1 MAISTRQKFWQ
12 KPTLALPP
20 SPEPTPLWRRIEIH
34 MSQLKRFS
42 PRPSRLA
49 LLVLSALSA
58 PTMAAEIELDP
69 VVVTGTRTE
78 HKSFDYAASI
88 DVVNSDRIDAA
99 QAKVNLSE
107 ALAAVPGI
115 TVLNRQNYAQDL
127 QISSRGFGARSA
139 FGVRGIKLITDG
151 IPASTPDG
159 QGQAATFN
167 LDTADR
173 IEVLRGP
180 GSVLYGNNAGGV
192 VQLFSR
198 NPGKDD
204 AISGSV
210 SAGSFGSIK
219 VDSNIEGHAGNV
231 GYLLDASDFTT
242 DGYRV
247 HSAAN
252 RQQSY
257 GKMLVPIG
265 DDSLLTLVGGTLKQN
280 DTQDP
285 QGLDW
290 NTATTSPR
298 SVTANTLSYNV
309 RKSIDHQQA
318 GATFE
323 RMMGSGTLVVSAY
336 AGNRQ
341 VTQYQSILKATQQA
355 STKQAGGVV
364 AFDRD
369 FTGVA
374 LRWTQKNDV
383 AGGLLTTT
391 AGLDIDRSSDDRK
404 GYENF
409 IGNTLGVMGALR
421 RSETDT
427 VLSTD
432 PYIQT
437 EWQHDKWL
445 LSGGVRHSN
454 VRFDV
459 KDRFLSNGND
469 GGNVSYSQTTPS
481 ASALYRL
488 TDRVNV
494 YASAGRGFEAPT
506 FNELFYSGANGTF
519 SFDMKAATSRHLE
532 TGLKALL
539 GDNTRLNLSVFNID
553 TDNEIVVA
561 GSSGGRANYKNAG
574 RTSRTGAE
582 FSLDTIWSGGF
593 TGKFS
598 LTTLSA
604 TYEDSFTS
612 ATSSGSP
619 YTVST
624 GKKLPGIPNISLFSE
639 IAWKSAAGMNAG
651 VELIGQGKIYA
662 EDTNQL
668 GAAPSYA
675 ILNLRFGMEQ
685 KSGPWLIKEFLR
697 INNLFDRRYI
707 GSVIVGD
714 SNKNY
719 YEPAPGQNWLIGASI
734 RYSY

>member
-1 MAISTRQKFWQ
+1 
-12 KPTLALPP
+12 
-20 SPEPTPLWRRIEIH
+20 
-34 MSQLKRFS
+34 MSQLKRFT

-49 LLVLSALSA
+49 LLILSALAA
-58 PTMAAEIELDP
+58 PAMAAEIELDP
-69 VVVTGTRTE
+69 VIVTGTRSE

-88 DVVNSDRIDAA
+88 DVVNGERIDAA

-198 NPGKDD
+198 TPGKDN
-204 AISGSV
+204 ALSANV
-210 SAGSFGSIK
+210 SAGSFGSVK

-242 DGYRV
+242 DGYRD

-265 DDSLLTLVGGTLKQN
+265 DDSLLTVVGSALKQN

-298 SVTANTLSYNV
+298 SVTANTLLYNV
-309 RKSIDHQQA
+309 RKSIDHQQV

-323 RMMGSGTLVVSAY
+323 RMLGSGTLVVSAY
-336 AGNRQ
+336 AGNRE
-341 VTQYQSILKATQQA
+341 VTQYQSIPKATQA
-355 STKQAGGVV
+355 NAKQAGGVV

-374 LRWTQKNDV
+374 LRWTQKNDF

-409 IGNTLGVMGALR
+409 IDFGGGNVVYGVKGALR
-421 RSETDT
+421 RNETDT

-437 EWQHDKWL
+437 EWQRGEWL
-445 LSGGVRHSN
+445 LSGGLRHSN

-459 KDRFLSNGND
+459 KDHFLSNGND

-494 YASAGRGFEAPT
+494 YVSAGRGFEAPT

-519 SFDMKAATSRHLE
+519 SFDLKAATSRHFEVGTKTLI
-532 TGLKALL
+532 
-539 GDNTRLNLSVFNID
+539 GDNSRINLAVFQID

-561 GSSGGRANYKNAG
+561 GSNGGRTSYKNAG

-582 FSLDTIWSGGF
+582 LSLDTTWSHGF
-593 TGKFS
+593 SGKLA
-598 LTTLSA
+598 LTAITA
-604 TYEDSFTS
+604 TYEDSFTN
-612 ATSSGSP
+612 GS
-619 YTVST
+619 TVVAA
-624 GKKLPGIPNISLFSE
+624 GKKLPGVPNASLFSE
-639 IAWKSAAGMNAG
+639 IAWKGTQGLNAG
-651 VELIGQGKIYA
+651 VELIGQGKTYT

-668 GAAPSYA
+668 GAAPGYT
-675 ILNLRFGMEQ
+675 ILNLRIGLEQ
-685 KSGPWLIKEFLR
+685 KSGPWLVKEFFR

-719 YEPAPGQNWLIGASI
+719 YEPAPGQNWLVGASI
-734 RYSY
+734 RYRY

>member
-1 MAISTRQKFWQ
+1 
-12 KPTLALPP
+12 
-20 SPEPTPLWRRIEIH
+20 

-204 AISGSV
+204 AVSGSV
-210 SAGSFGSIK
+210 NAGSFGSIK

-242 DGYRV
+242 DGYRI

-257 GKMLVPIG
+257 AKVLVPVG
-265 DDSLLTLVGGTLKQN
+265 DDNLLTLVGGTLKQSN
-280 DTQDP
+280 TQDP

-290 NTATTSPR
+290 NTATSNPR
-298 SVTANTLSYNV
+298 SVTASTLLYNT

-323 RMMGSGTLVVSAY
+323 RMIGSSTLVISAY
-336 AGNRQ
+336 AGDRQ
-341 VTQYQSILKATQQA
+341 VTQFQSIPKSSQTGIANI
-355 STKQAGGVV
+355 KQSGGVI

-374 LRWTQKNDV
+374 LRWTQKNDF

-409 IGNTLGVMGALR
+409 IDYGGGNVIYGVQGALR
-421 RSETDT
+421 RNETDT

-437 EWQHDKWL
+437 EWQYEKWL
-445 LSGGVRHSN
+445 LSGGLRHSN

-459 KDRFLSNGND
+459 TDRYLSNGDD
-469 GGNVSYSQTTPS
+469 GGNIAYSQTTPT
-481 ASALYRL
+481 ASALYKL

-506 FNELFYSGANGTF
+506 FNELFYSGTGGTF
-519 SFDMKAATSRHLE
+519 SFNLKAATSRHLE
-532 TGLKALL
+532 TGAKALV
-539 GDNTRLNLSVFNID
+539 GDNTRINVALYQID

-561 GSSGGRANYKNAG
+561 SSTGGRTSYKNAG
-574 RTSRTGAE
+574 RTLRTGAE
-582 FSLDTIWSGGF
+582 LSLDTAWSNGF
-593 TGKFS
+593 TGKLAF
-598 LTTLSA
+598 TTLTA

-612 ATSSGSP
+612 ANSSGTP
-619 YTVST
+619 YTVT
-624 GKKLPGIPNISLFSE
+624 AGKKLPGIPNVSLFSE
-639 IAWKSAAGMNAG
+639 IAWKNASGLNAG
-651 VELIGQGKIYA
+651 VEVIGQGKIYA

-668 GAAPSYA
+668 GAAPGYT
-675 ILNLRFGMEQ
+675 ILNLRVGMEQ

-697 INNLFDRRYI
+697 LNNVFDRRYI

-719 YEPAPGQNWLIGASI
+719 YEPAPGQNWLIGASVK
-734 RYSY
+734 YSY

>member
-1 MAISTRQKFWQ
+1 MQALKL
-12 KPTLALPP
+12 LA
-20 SPEPTPLWRRIEIH
+20 TH
-34 MSQLKRFS
+34 
-42 PRPSRLA
+42 PSRLA
-49 LLVLSALSA
+49 MLVLGALSN
-58 PTMAAEIELDP
+58 PLLAAEIELDP
-69 VVVTGTRTE
+69 VVVTGSRSE
-78 HKSFDYAASI
+78 HRSFDLSAAI
-88 DVVNSDRIDAA
+88 DVVGSDRIDAG

-198 NPGKDD
+198 NPGKND
-204 AISGSV
+204 AVSANM
-210 SAGSFGSIK
+210 SAGSFGSVK
-219 VDSNIEGHAGNV
+219 VDSNVEGHAGNV

-242 DGYRV
+242 DGYRI

-252 RQQSY
+252 RRQSY
-257 GKMLVPIG
+257 GKLLIPIG
-265 DDSLLTLVGGTLKQN
+265 DDNLLTIVGGTLTQKN
-280 DTQDP
+280 TQDP

-298 SVTANTLSYNV
+298 RVTANTLAYNV
-309 RKSIDHQQA
+309 RKSIEHQQA

-323 RMMGSGTLVVSAY
+323 RTMGSGTLVLSAY

-355 STKQAGGVV
+355 STKQAGGIVD
-364 AFDRD
+364 FDRE
-369 FTGVA
+369 FTGAA
-374 LRWTQKNDV
+374 LRWTQKNDL
-383 AGGLLTTT
+383 AGGVLTTT
-391 AGLDIDRSSDDRK
+391 AGLDFDRSSDSRK

-409 IGNTLGVMGALR
+409 IGTTLGVMGALR
-421 RSETDT
+421 RDETDT
-427 VLSTD
+427 VTSTD
-432 PYIQT
+432 PYLQT
-437 EWQHDKWL
+437 EWQGGNWQF
-445 LSGGVRHSN
+445 SGGLRHSRVN
-454 VRFDV
+454 FDV
-459 KDRFLSNGND
+459 KDHFLSNGND
-469 GGNVSYSQTTPS
+469 GGSVSYSQTTPS
-481 ASALYRL
+481 AAVLHRL
-488 TDRVNV
+488 SDRVNV

-506 FNELFYSGANGTF
+506 FNELFYSGAGGTF
-519 SFDMKAATSRHLE
+519 SFNLQAATSRHLE
-532 TGLKALL
+532 TGVKALI
-539 GDNTRLNLSVFNID
+539 GDRTRLNVALFQID

-561 GSSGGRANYKNAG
+561 SASGGRASYKNAG
-574 RTSRTGAE
+574 RTLRTGAE
-582 FSLDTIWSGGF
+582 LSLDTAWSGGY
-593 TGKFS
+593 TGKLA
-598 LTTLSA
+598 LTTLTA
-604 TYEDSFTS
+604 TYEDSFVS
-612 ATSSGSP
+612 ATSTGTP
-619 YTVST
+619 FTVSA

-639 IAWKSAAGMNAG
+639 LAWKGVSGLSAGA
-651 VELIGQGKIYA
+651 ELVGQGRIYT
-662 EDTNQL
+662 EDTNQQ
-668 GAAPSYA
+668 GAAPGYA
-675 ILNLRFGMEQ
+675 ILNLRLGMEQ
-685 KSGPWLIKEFLR
+685 KSGPWLLKEFLR

-714 SNKNY
+714 SNRNY